1 MQSTLCY
8 KRHAG
13 PSIGPGTRHMLRFC
27 FFTLLIV
34 AGMICSPSLLIAQ
47 DSKPAQ
53 AADSSAGESLQQ
65 KASYLIG
72 FNFVKNMQ
80 QQGVEFDLS
89 ALIKGINDAK
99 AGNSPPMT
107 DEEIQS
113 VQRAFERMLVQQQQ
127 ARLAK
132 AADDNMR
139 NGLKFLKSNLLKE
152 GVKELEN
159 GLQYKVIKAG
169 EGDSPKISDTVK
181 LNYKAKFTDG
191 KIFDSSQASQ
201 PWSIT
206 VGAIGVRGLVNVIQK
221 MKPGDVWEVYI
232 PSELAFGIQ
241 GDPSGVVGPN
251 QVLVY
256 ELELLK
262 DSK

>member
-1 MQSTLCY
+1 MMGC
-8 KRHAG
+8 
-13 PSIGPGTRHMLRFC
+13 P
-27 FFTLLIV
+27 
-34 AGMICSPSLLIAQ
+34 LLIAQ
-47 DSKPAQ
+47 DPKPDPPVENQ
-53 AADSSAGESLQQ
+53 AGETLQQ

-89 ALIKGINDAK
+89 ALMKGINDAK

-113 VQRAFERMLVQQQQ
+113 VQRAFERQIVQKQQ
-127 ARLAK
+127 ARMAK

-139 NGLKFLKSNLLKE
+139 NGLKFLKANLLKE

-159 GLQYKVIKAG
+159 GLQYKVIKPGLG
-169 EGDSPKISDTVK
+169 ESPTVSDKVQIK
-181 LNYKAKFTDG
+181 YKAKFTDG
-191 KIFDSSQASQ
+191 QIFDASQESQ

-221 MKPGDVWEVYI
+221 MKPGAVWEVYI

-256 ELELLK
+256 ELELLE

>member
-1 MQSTLCY
+1 
-8 KRHAG
+8 
-13 PSIGPGTRHMLRFC
+13 MLRFC

-34 AGMICSPSLLIAQ
+34 AGMICGPPLLVAQ
-47 DSKPAQ
+47 DSKPGQ
-53 AADSSAGESLQQ
+53 AAESSAGESLQQ

-72 FNFVKNMQ
+72 FNFVKSMQ
-80 QQGVEFDLS
+80 QQGIEFDLS
-89 ALIKGINDAK
+89 ALLKGINDAK
-99 AGNSPPMT
+99 AGNPPPMT
-107 DEEIQS
+107 DEEIRS
-113 VQRAFERMLVQQQQ
+113 VQRAFERMLEQQQQ
-127 ARLAK
+127 DRLAK

-181 LNYKAKFTDG
+181 LSYKAKFTDG

-206 VGAIGVRGLVNVIQK
+206 VGAIPVRGLVNVIQK
-221 MKPGDVWEVYI
+221 MKPGAVWEVYI

-251 QVLVY
+251 QVIVY
-256 ELELLK
+256 ELELLEN
-262 DSK
+262 SK